1 MATSTTTSRRTWPR
15 LFLKDF
21 ERTGTALWF
30 FLYLLTWLNPRT
42 GCFRGSFER
51 VSGEI
56 GVSVVEIKRWLEQ
69 LEGEGYLKDE
79 SMDSKMVVK
88 VIL

>member
-1 MATSTTTSRRTWPR
+1 MAPNTTTSRRTWPK

-30 FLYLLTWLNPRT
+30 FLYLMTWIDPRT
-42 GCFRGSFER
+42 GYVRTTFKRA
-51 VSGEI
+51 SGEI
-56 GVSVVEIKRWLEQ
+56 GVSVVRLKSWLEQ
-69 LEGEGYLKDE
+69 LETEGYLKDE

-88 VIL
+88 IRL